1 VTDSFTTTLLQLA
14 QGQVSVDHAQ
24 AALRERADFS
34 FGTNPAWIEWRQPL
48 AVDLSVP
55 VTIDDVRNALQRF
68 LSKEWGHRELHLWA
82 QFVALVGAYSF
93 PDPPVDD
100 EDYYDTA
107 WDVIHDL
114 SAPEVH
120 GLATEDSVTRQL
132 ARLDRYGFS

>member
-1 VTDSFTTTLLQLA
+1 MTDSFTSTLLQLV
-14 QGQVSVDHAQ
+14 QGSVSVDHAQ
-24 AALRERADFS
+24 AALRQRADFS
-34 FGTNPAWIEWRQPL
+34 FGTNPAWIEWLEPL

-55 VTIDDVRNALQRF
+55 VTIDDVRKALKRF
-68 LSKEWGHRELHLWA
+68 LAKEWARRDLHLWA

-114 SAPEVH
+114 SSPEAH

-132 ARLDRYGFS
+132 ATLDRYGSS